1 MDRGTASISNI
12 LSYLVFNII
21 PTVLDIII
29 GVVYFVTAFNIWY
42 GLLVFVT
49 MLIYLIRI
57 IIGEPKTKKNRR
69 CRIFGIKKR
78 FDNDLYRLQTT
89 SRDGQKSR
97 NKDRASITVINENN
111 FIQFKVR

>member
-1 MDRGTASISNI
+1 MANNLLFKHKGYITSHFTLFRLSLKWHLSRKTGEVLRVMDRGTASISNI

-49 MLIYLIRI
+49 MLIYLS
-57 IIGEPKTKKNRR
+57 KLF
-69 CRIFGIKKR
+69 IFI
-78 FDNDLYRLQTT
+78 Y
-89 SRDGQKSR
+89 
-97 NKDRASITVINENN
+97 IYI
-111 FIQFKVR
+111 